1 MTRLAYVDAS
11 ALVKLVVAE
20 PDSAE
25 MLQWY
30 VQAERVVISRVG
42 IVEANRAAAR
52 RPYDP
57 DHLRFVLDSID
68 VVELGPGIADRAA
81 GVGPASLRALDA
93 IHLATALELGS
104 ELVHFVTY
112 DLRLADAARAAGLPV
127 VLPA

>member
-11 ALVKLVVAE
+11 ALVKLDAAE

-42 IVEANRAAAR
+42 VVEMNLAAAR
-52 RPYDP
+52 RAYDP
-57 DHLRFVLDSID
+57 DHLRFVLDSIE
-68 VVELGPGIADRAA
+68 VVELGPAIAGRAA

-104 ELVHFVTY
+104 ELGDFVTY
-112 DLRLADAARAAGLPV
+112 DLRLADAARAAGLAV
-127 VLPA
+127 VSRA